1 MPDYSQGKIYKLT
14 SSQTDNVYIGST
26 TTTLNARFSSHKIN
40 KKNDGTCSS
49 KELLKFDDCKIE
61 LIEDYPCNSRLEL
74 CEREQFFMDL
84 LDNVINNQRA
94 IRKPQQQLNTEYYL
108 KNIDKVKEKALEYR
122 INNPDKVKESIIKY
136 RANNPDK
143 VKESKIKY
151 NNKNKEALKIK
162 HKERNVLIKCEYC
175 EKELGKYGMPRHL
188 KTCKLIK

>member
-1 MPDYSQGKIYKLT
+1 
-14 SSQTDNVYIGST
+14 
-26 TTTLNARFSSHKIN
+26 
-40 KKNDGTCSS
+40 
-49 KELLKFDDCKIE
+49 
-61 LIEDYPCNSRLEL
+61 
-74 CEREQFFMDL
+74 MDL